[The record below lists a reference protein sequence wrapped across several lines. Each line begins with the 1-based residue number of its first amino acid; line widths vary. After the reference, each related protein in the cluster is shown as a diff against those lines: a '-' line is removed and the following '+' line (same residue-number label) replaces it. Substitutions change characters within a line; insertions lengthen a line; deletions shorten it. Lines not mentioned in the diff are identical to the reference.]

1 MEQIA
6 AAIVAALGDLT
17 NVTKEHKGG
26 GGGKTYTYANLPD
39 LIDATRPKLH
49 EHGLVALTPIHDHP
63 DGLACTVVLLHTSG
77 ERMDFGPF
85 AFPAGRDAQAT
96 GSWITYVRRYAL
108 LAALGMG
115 AEDDDGQS
123 AQAAPARQQRAQE
136 APKGESVAKLKEQLL
151 LKVQAANV
159 PGDAT
164 EHAKAIW
171 ANAEVKAVNGRVVD
185 ALELDV
191 LNDTARTYLDE
202 LQAVNA

>member
-1 MEQIA
+1 MSEQIA

-63 DGLACTVVLLHTSG
+63 EGLACTVVLLHTSG

-123 AQAAPARQQRAQE
+123 AQAAAPRQQNAQE
-136 APKGESVAKLKEQLL
+136 RPAAPPLSDSQRHEIEAAIGALDQTQTERLKAEWKQRKIRKLETLTADDLDAVHALIVEIESG
-151 LKVQAANV
+151 V
-159 PGDAT
+159 PA
-164 EHAKAIW
+164 
-171 ANAEVKAVNGRVVD
+171 
-185 ALELDV
+185 
-191 LNDTARTYLDE
+191 
-202 LQAVNA
+202 